1 MRVFI
6 LILLTAL
13 LGLLIFLK
21 LEFNEAAKTAND
33 VKQEYF
39 TQEYTIIDIDENG
52 YYGKDIDGK
61 SIFFKK
67 ELISEH
73 RKLKMDDIVIVYF
86 EKNQR
91 RDGIVKVEKK

>member
-6 LILLTAL
+6 LILLTTL

-21 LEFNEAAKTAND
+21 LEYNEAARTANE

-52 YYGKDIDGK
+52 YYGKDMEGK

-67 ELISEH
+67 ELISAH
-73 RKLKMDDIVIVYF
+73 QKLQMDDLVIVYF
-86 EKNQR
+86 EKHQR